1 MPPRRKRGPPCV
13 NTDSCA
19 DVNTDGGQW
28 TYLPEPF
35 LDAHPGQYDKDDCYC
50 KRAACREFVGVKS
63 APMKPWGKRTLTAVS
78 CTAMAMGRELGRQSL
93 PRPPFLVQIKEI
105 WGERSPR
112 PCLPLSCACSH
123 SCARIPLLGRHCN
136 FENWDDVDRGNKLN
150 VDRAEGLEYAV
161 LGVWKRREGDE
172 QDTHGVW
179 YMGVPELLRAVGK
192 ADLDEA
198 LDAYEAAR
206 KTARTDAQH
215 TAEEAEEA
223 EREAEREAEEEKDE

>member
-13 NTDSCA
+13 NTDGCA

-35 LDAHPGQYDKDDCYC
+35 LEAHPGQYDKDDCFC
-50 KRAACREFVGVKS
+50 KRAACREFVGVK
-63 APMKPWGKRTLTAVS
+63 APPMKPWGKRTLSALT
-78 CTAMAMGRELGRQSL
+78 CTPMAMGRELGRQSL

-112 PCLPLSCACSH
+112 PCLPPHALAHTLALES
-123 SCARIPLLGRHCN
+123 PGRHCN
-136 FENWDDVDRGNKLN
+136 FESWDEIDRGNKLN
-150 VDRAEGLEYAV
+150 VGRAEGLEYAV

-172 QDTHGVW
+172 QDTHGTW
-179 YMGVPELLRAVGK
+179 YIGVPELLRAVGK
-192 ADLDEA
+192 GHLDQA

-206 KTARTDAQH
+206 TDAQR

-223 EREAEREAEEEKDE
+223 EEEEREEAEDE